1 MFDKGSL
8 CKVELAKMLG
18 LELTGYCTESVRPWE
33 IKELLDFEY
42 QTIERT
48 FNTRITVEVD
58 QGDLSEKNLNIKHED
73 LVREGDIKVCVK
85 QVEDLIWERA
95 ADEYLGKVKALVET
109 IKV

>member
-18 LELTGYCTESVRPWE
+18 LSTTGY
-33 IKELLDFEY
+33 D
-42 QTIERT
+42 QTISKHDINNLLAYEWCIISET
-48 FNTRITVEVD
+48 FTSGIEIEVE
-58 QGDLSEKNLNIKHED
+58 QEDLSEKNLNIKHED

-95 ADEYLGKVKALVET
+95 ADEYLGKIKSLVET
-109 IKV
+109 IKL

>member
-18 LELTGYCTESVRPWE
+18 LELASWGKVCDWE
-33 IKELLDFEY
+33 IQDLLDNRW
-42 QTIERT
+42 QTIEQE
-48 FNTRITVEVD
+48 FNAGIKIEGERE
-58 QGDLSEKNLNIKHED
+58 DLSENNLNIKHED
-73 LVREGDIKVCVK
+73 LVREEDIKVCVK

-95 ADEYLGKVKALVET
+95 ADEYLGKIKSSVET